1 MSQELFHLDDNRFGS
16 PATAAMSEEE
26 IIQNLENT
34 LRTGTLN
41 FSGANLA
48 GDSALFVADIIGTR
62 GLYSF
67 STANF
72 AYCGLRSQA
81 FEQLASCFQ
90 AASDLQSL
98 DLSKNDLTKEAGL
111 SIASILG
118 GVGKLEILD
127 VSDNKLGDAGV
138 ASLTSVFDKDLSG
151 LLPTKFLSILTLRVL
166 DLSGNDLGDASIL
179 ALSRG
184 LLQFTKKS
192 SAVNKPVALE
202 VLRLDRNKLGDNAA
216 LCLAQL
222 LQSSYATMHK
232 SPRTTTFQLRELSIS
247 DNNIGEKGLIA
258 LLISVQETRDF
269 SLKRLKMSR
278 CQPTVAVLDQLAEVL
293 AVQSGLFNALSV
305 LELDFNLASA
315 IKAVRDPDYAETL
328 LRLSHAVTS
337 YDHSLSSLSLGDLY
351 AVTLHASTDPILS
364 SNEHVKLNSAL
375 SRLDQ
380 LGAILK
386 ITDGLVIEGES
397 KSEAETKNL
406 LRHNAVSP
414 SDKFPDRYGD
424 TPNNGQGTLLGEKL
438 DISEGYVAARVEEL
452 EQTAY
457 QSPVHPPPT
466 SSTRVA
472 HIRTPY
478 SANSAEH
485 QSVLDYQQ
493 EEFQRMR
500 QEQAVS

>member
-1 MSQELFHLDDNRFGS
+1 MSQELFDLDDNRFGS
-16 PATAAMSEEE
+16 PATAVMSEEE
-26 IIQNLENT
+26 IIVKLDDT
-34 LRTGTLN
+34 VRTGTLH
-41 FSGANLA
+41 FSGANLP
-48 GDSALFVADIIGTR
+48 GDSALFVADIICTR

-67 STANF
+67 SKADF
-72 AYCGLRSQA
+72 SSCGLNGQA
-81 FEQLASCFQ
+81 FEQLASCFR
-90 AASDLQSL
+90 AAPGLQSL
-98 DLSKNDLTKEAGL
+98 DLSRNDLTKESGL
-111 SIASILG
+111 SIASILAG
-118 GVGKLEILD
+118 EGKLEILD

-138 ASLTSVFDKDLSG
+138 ASLTSAFDKDISG
-151 LLPTKFLSILTLRVL
+151 LMPTKFLSILTLQVL

-202 VLRLDRNKLGDNAA
+202 VLRLDRNKLGDNSA

-222 LQSSYATMHK
+222 LQSSYATMQK
-232 SPRTTTFQLRELSIS
+232 SPRTTTFQLKELSIS
-247 DNNIGEKGLIA
+247 DNNVGEKGLIA

-269 SLKRLKMSR
+269 SLKILKMSR
-278 CQPTVAVLDQLAEVL
+278 CLPTVAVLDQLAEVL
-293 AVQSGLFNALSV
+293 AVQSGIFNALSV

-315 IKAVRDPDYAETL
+315 IKAVRDPDYTETL
-328 LRLSHAVTS
+328 LRLSHAVSS

-397 KSEAETKNL
+397 KSDAEPKKIAQQK
-406 LRHNAVSP
+406 AVSLN
-414 SDKFPDRYGD
+414 KFPNSHVD
-424 TPNNGQGTLLGEKL
+424 TPNKERDSHLEEKL
-438 DISEGYVAARVEEL
+438 DIPDGYVAARVEVL

-457 QSPVHPPPT
+457 QSPVLPPPA
-466 SSTRVA
+466 SSSRTV
-472 HIRTPY
+472 HIKTPPY
-478 SANSAEH
+478 IANSAEH
-485 QSVLDYQQ
+485 RSVLDYQQ
-493 EEFQRMR
+493 DEFQQMR